1 MAAPHVAGAAA
12 LALAANPSATT
23 AQLKWALLSSVD
35 AAPAFVGKSTTAGRL
50 NASAAVTAIRGP
62 LPEPEPEPTAPP
74 VAPAAPV
81 ETPTPAPEAPT
92 APPAAPRV
100 PETPASTPAPVVPT
114 PVTPTPQAAARL
126 TDLKVGRS
134 LKGAKGKLRVTFKLT
149 QSATVRFT
157 VTAKGKSLGTW
168 TRRAHRGGNQ
178 FTLTRKLPTRKTL
191 KRGSYRLSV
200 ALSGS
205 ARASAGFSV
214 R

>member
-12 LALAANPSATT
+12 LALAANPQATT
-23 AQLKWALLSSVD
+23 SQLKWALLSTVD

-50 NASAAVTAIRGP
+50 NASAAVAAILGP
-62 LPEPEPEPTAPP
+62 LPEPEPSRP

-81 ETPTPAPEAPT
+81 ETPAPTPEAPT
-92 APPAAPRV
+92 APPAV
-100 PETPASTPAPVVPT
+100 PETPASTPAPVIPT

-205 ARASAGFSV
+205 AKASAGFSV